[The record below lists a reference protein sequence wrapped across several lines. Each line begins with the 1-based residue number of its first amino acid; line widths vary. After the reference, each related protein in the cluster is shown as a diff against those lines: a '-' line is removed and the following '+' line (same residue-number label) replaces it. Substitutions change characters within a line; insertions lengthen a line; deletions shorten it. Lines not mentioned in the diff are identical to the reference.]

1 MKKIVLVLSFSFM
14 SLFANNLKV
23 TVSIV
28 PQKYFVEQIAGDKVQ
43 VNVMVRPGFS
53 PATYEPQTSQ
63 MKLLSDSQ
71 VYFSTGVPFEN
82 AWLEKFED
90 ANRKML
96 LVDTSKGIT
105 KLEMSEHDHHEEEHE
120 KEHHDEKEKDNHH
133 DEEHHEDGLDPHVWL
148 DPLLVKI
155 QAKTIYETLVQ
166 IDKKNADFYTKNYH
180 VFLGKLDELDKKL
193 ETKLKNVSNSEF
205 MVFHPSWGYFAKR
218 YNLEQIV
225 VEKEGKEPKPKEIV
239 ELIKE
244 AKEHGIKVVFVSP
257 QFSQKAAKT
266 IATSIKGK
274 VVNID
279 HLAYDYPTGLMNTAT
294 AIYDSYK

>member
-43 VNVMVRPGFS
+43 VNVMVRAGFS

-71 VYFSTGVPFEN
+71 VYFSIGVPFEN

-105 KLEMSEHDHHEEEHE
+105 KLEMSEHDHHEDEHE

-257 QFSQKAAKT
+257 QFSQKAAQT
-266 IATSIKGK
+266 IASSIKGK

>member
-28 PQKYFVEQIAGDKVQ
+28 PQKYFVEQIAEDKVQ
-43 VNVMVRPGFS
+43 VNVMVRAGFS

-71 VYFSTGVPFEN
+71 VYFSIGVPFEN

-105 KLEMSEHDHHEEEHE
+105 KLEMSEHDHHEDEHE

-166 IDKKNADFYTKNYH
+166 IDKKNTDFYTKNYH

-193 ETKLKNVSNSEF
+193 ETKLKNVSKSEF

-266 IATSIKGK
+266 IASSIKGK

-279 HLAYDYPTGLMNTAT
+279 HLAYDYPTGLMNTAK

>member
-43 VNVMVRPGFS
+43 VNVMVRAGFS

-71 VYFSTGVPFEN
+71 VYFSIGVPFEN

-90 ANRKML
+90 ANKKML

-105 KLEMSEHDHHEEEHE
+105 KLEMSEHDHHEDEHE

-257 QFSQKAAKT
+257 QFSQKAAQT
-266 IATSIKGK
+266 IASSIKGK

>member
-1 MKKIVLVLSFSFM
+1 M
-14 SLFANNLKV
+14 A
-23 TVSIV
+23 
-28 PQKYFVEQIAGDKVQ
+28 
-43 VNVMVRPGFS
+43 
-53 PATYEPQTSQ
+53 
-63 MKLLSDSQ
+63 
-71 VYFSTGVPFEN
+71 
-82 AWLEKFED
+82 
-90 ANRKML
+90 
-96 LVDTSKGIT
+96 
-105 KLEMSEHDHHEEEHE
+105 EHEHHEEE
-120 KEHHDEKEKDNHH
+120 EHHDEKHE
-133 DEEHHEDGLDPHVWL
+133 EEHHEDEQHEEEHHQDGLDPHVWL

-166 IDKKNADFYTKNYH
+166 IDKKNTDFYTKNYH

-193 ETKLKNVSNSEF
+193 ETKLKNVSKSEF

-266 IATSIKGK
+266 IASSIKGK

-279 HLAYDYPTGLMNTAT
+279 HLAYDYPTGLLNTAT

>member
-28 PQKYFVEQIAGDKVQ
+28 PQKYFVEQIAEDKVQ
-43 VNVMVRPGFS
+43 VNVMVRAGFS

-71 VYFSTGVPFEN
+71 VYFSIGVPFEN

-105 KLEMSEHDHHEEEHE
+105 KLEMSEHDHHEDEHE

-166 IDKKNADFYTKNYH
+166 IDKKNTDFYTKNYH
-180 VFLGKLDELDKKL
+180 AFLAKLDELDKKL
-193 ETKLKNVSNSEF
+193 ETKLKDVSKSEF

-266 IATSIKGK
+266 IASSIKGK

-279 HLAYDYPTGLMNTAT
+279 HLAYDYPTGLMNTAK

>member
-1 MKKIVLVLSFSFM
+1 MKKIVLALSFSFM
-14 SLFANNLKV
+14 SLFADNLKV
-23 TVSIV
+23 TVSIL
-28 PQKYFVEQIAGDKVQ
+28 PQKYFVEQIAGEKVK

-63 MKLLSDSQ
+63 MKLLSDSK
-71 VYFSTGVPFEN
+71 VYFSIGVPFEN
-82 AWLEKFED
+82 AWLEKFEN

-96 LVDTSKGIT
+96 LIDTSKGIT
-105 KLEMSEHDHHEEEHE
+105 KLEMSEHDHHEDE
-120 KEHHDEKEKDNHH
+120 KEHHEEEKDDHH
-133 DEEHHEDGLDPHVWL
+133 EEEHHENGLDPHVWL

-155 QAKTIYETLVQ
+155 QAKNIYETLIKV
-166 IDKKNADFYTKNYH
+166 DNKNKVFYTKNYH
-180 VFLGKLDELDKKL
+180 SFLKNLDQLNMKIES
-193 ETKLKNVSNSEF
+193 KLKSVSKSEF

-218 YNLEQIV
+218 YDLEQIV

-244 AKEHGIKVVFVSP
+244 AKEHQIKVIFVSP
-257 QFSQKAAKT
+257 QFSQKAAQT
-266 IATSIKGK
+266 IARSIKGK

-279 HLAYDYPTGLMNTAT
+279 HLAYDYPTGLMNTAQ